1 MSGFEFMNMANYG
14 LKNAKYATDLFP
26 YCSHKVIAMMK
37 NMGYMPGMGLGKEG
51 KGVVVFPN
59 IKTQVTKEGLG
70 FLEGYNGIKK
80 NHDTL
85 NGNFVKEGRDFPEPW
100 VGKDGRVYPGK
111 EMFFN

>member
-1 MSGFEFMNMANYG
+1 M
-14 LKNAKYATDLFP
+14 
-26 YCSHKVIAMMK
+26 
-37 NMGYMPGMGLGKEG
+37 
-51 KGVVVFPN
+51 
-59 IKTQVTKEGLG
+59 TKEGLG